1 MNRKYLFLLSFLE
14 GSAVMACE
22 LIGAKM
28 LAPYFGTSLYVW
40 AAALGLTL
48 GGLMTGYFTG
58 GLLSKKYQ
66 NQPALLYW
74 IMIAA
79 GFFTALM
86 PYTSEWI
93 MQTTLAWT
101 LQWGAVFSLLIFMF
115 PPLVFMGMVSPVI
128 INLLNTEI
136 KDAGNSAGTVYAIST
151 FGGILTTFLFG
162 FYIIPQIGINYP
174 AVITGVLLSL
184 LPIFSLMR
192 LKIYVAAGALLPLLA
207 GLLGM
212 QWKIDAGGQEAAQ
225 TLYHSEGI
233 LGQVKVADLPLLA
246 GERTIPARA
255 LIVNNTL
262 QTVMSLE
269 DPAYDFWQYTKYIP
283 LFTMGY
289 PEGSKVLLLG
299 MGGGTLVSRIHE
311 RGMKLDVVEIDGR
324 MKEVAVNYFG
334 LPPDQEVFIDDAR
347 HFLKT
352 AKGKYP
358 VIIYDTFISESAP
371 EHILTME
378 GLNDARQRL
387 TDDGV
392 LLINFYGY
400 LEGNRGAITRCVYKT
415 LQAAGFYVD
424 LFTTPGSEQERNL
437 LLIGSLEEKNWA
449 DLPVGG
455 VLPGDPADYFIP
467 ANFVDTTTAKVLTDK
482 APQLEMYARAS
493 ADWRK
498 LYNQSYTLFFSKY
511 KKY

>member
-1 MNRKYLFLLSFLE
+1 MNRKYLLLLSFLE
-14 GSAVMACE
+14 GGAVMACE

-28 LAPYFGTSLYVW
+28 LAPFFGTSLYVW

-58 GLLSKKYQ
+58 GLLSKRYQ
-66 NQPALLYW
+66 NRPELLFW

-86 PYTSEWI
+86 PFTSEWI
-93 MQTTLAWT
+93 MQSTLVWP

-128 INLLNTEI
+128 INLLNTEV
-136 KDAGNSAGTVYAIST
+136 KGAGSSAGTVYAIST

-162 FYIIPQIGINYP
+162 FYIIPQMGINYP
-174 AVITGVLLSL
+174 AVITGILLSILPVLSL
-184 LPIFSLMR
+184 LR
-192 LKIYVAAGALLPLLA
+192 LRVFAAAGVFVPLAL
-207 GLLGM
+207 GLMGL
-212 QWKIDAGGQEAAQ
+212 QWKAHTGVSEHAH
-225 TLYHSEGI
+225 TLYHSEGV
-233 LGQVKVADLPLLA
+233 LGQVKVADLPLETHD
-246 GERTIPARA
+246 GQIQARA

-262 QTVMSLE
+262 QTVMNLE
-269 DPAYDFWQYTKYIP
+269 NPSQDFWQYTRYIP
-283 LFTMGY
+283 VFAGAY
-289 PEGSKVLLLG
+289 PAGSKALLLG
-299 MGGGTLVSRIHE
+299 MGGGTLVGRLRD
-311 RGMKLDVVEIDGR
+311 RGLEPDVVEIDGR
-324 MKEVAVNYFG
+324 MREIAVRFFD
-334 LPPDQEVFIDDAR
+334 LPPDQEVIIDDAR

-352 AKGKYP
+352 AKDRYP

-371 EHILTME
+371 EHILTLE
-378 GLNDARQRL
+378 GLDDARQRL

-400 LEGNRGAITRCVYKT
+400 LEGNRGAIARCVYKT
-415 LQAAGFYVD
+415 LQAAGFHVD

-437 LLIGSLEEKNWA
+437 LLIGSLEKKDWGQYLSGET
-449 DLPVGG
+449 
-455 VLPGDPADYFIP
+455 LPGAPSDYFIP
-467 ANFVDTTTAKVLTDK
+467 PHFVDTATAKVLTDK

-498 LYNQSYTLFFSKY
+498 LYNQSYTLFFSRY
-511 KKY
+511 KRY